1 MWALGNIA
9 GDGASMR
16 DYVLEKGIVK
26 PLIQL
31 VTVDGNVSSSFS
43 ITCTRLLQR
52 FLTSIPL
59 TRGL

>member
-26 PLIQL
+26 PLIDLAASQCEVGL
-31 VTVDGNVSSSFS
+31 IWLCSDAAVAANGMSLTV
-43 ITCTRLLQR
+43 
-52 FLTSIPL
+52 
-59 TRGL
+59 